1 MSMKMLCAIVFYFGL
16 LVIAY
21 GLSLWSVATSCIFI
35 GFVLV
40 FMSLAAYK
48 DAGSEKQHKP

>member
-1 MSMKMLCAIVFYFGL
+1 MSMQMLCAIVFYVGL

-21 GLSLWSVATSCIFI
+21 GLSLWSVATACIFI

-40 FMSLAAYK
+40 FMSLAAYIE
-48 DAGSEKQHKP
+48 AISEK